1 MDRYGDRHGP
11 ARWPGFCDRPH
22 GGNIILNAVEKGE
35 RGPQGIQG
43 PQGSAGV
50 MISPTEPTD
59 PQIQVWIVDEGV
71 YGENGALLNAGV
83 YIRGEDGKFHPL
95 QSIMG
100 ATPVKGV
107 DYWTQADQDAM
118 KQYIDETIHEA
129 GGLVID
135 QVVTQAGTNA
145 VSGAAVWAH
154 KTNEVLSGGVVPVTG
169 AAVYN
174 YAMRLDAIVETTEDP
189 GVGAEVEYRDGTKV
203 LVYE

>member
-22 GGNIILNAVEKGE
+22 GGSIILNAVEKGE
-35 RGPQGIQG
+35 RGPQGEQG

-59 PQIQVWIVDEGV
+59 PQIQVWIVDKGV

-83 YIRGEDGKFHPL
+83 MIRGADGKFHPL

-100 ATPVKGV
+100 TTPVKGV
-107 DYWTQADQDAM
+107 DYWTEADQAEM
-118 KQYIDETIHEA
+118 KQYVDDTIHEA
-129 GGLVID
+129 GGIAID
-135 QVVTQAGTNA
+135 QTVTPMGTNA
-145 VSGAAVWAH
+145 VSGAAVTAY
-154 KTNEVLSGGVVPVTG
+154 KTNDVASDGAVPVTG

-174 YAMRLDAIVETTEDP
+174 YALPREAIVQTTEDP
-189 GVGAEVEYRDGTKV
+189 GEGAEVSYADGTEV
-203 LVYE
+203 HVYE